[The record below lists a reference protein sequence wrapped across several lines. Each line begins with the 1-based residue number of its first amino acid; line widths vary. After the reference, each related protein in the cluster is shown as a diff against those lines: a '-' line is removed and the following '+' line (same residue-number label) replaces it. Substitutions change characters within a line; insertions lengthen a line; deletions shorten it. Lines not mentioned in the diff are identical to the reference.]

1 MERAPLWRSPGP
13 AEPGP
18 GLREQ
23 VERVLAESHNARNAL
38 AILRN
43 RFEQMQ
49 GARLCL
55 PGGGHD
61 NPQTAF
67 FRAPSDRPLY
77 GQWRETRQ
85 HA

>member
-55 PGGGHD
+55 PG
-61 NPQTAF
+61 
-67 FRAPSDRPLY
+67 
-77 GQWRETRQ
+77 
-85 HA
+85 